1 MIRTL
6 DDLLALYRQRAGQMY
21 GLAAVT
27 QLQHGLQSAR
37 LAAAAGLGDAMVA
50 AALFHDVGHLVVG
63 REQDLAAR
71 GIDDRHERSGG
82 RILDRLFGPTVSA
95 PVSLHVSA
103 KRYLCAIEP
112 GYFALLS
119 ADSVRSL
126 ALQGGPM
133 SHDEALAF
141 NRLEHGQQAVAL
153 RRIDEQAKDPDA
165 VAPALEHYL
174 PLIEGL
180 LRPAA

>member
-6 DDLLALYRQRAGQMY
+6 DDLLALYRQRAGRLY
-21 GLAAVT
+21 DLAAVT
-27 QLQHGLQSAR
+27 QLQHAVQSAH
-37 LAAAAGLGDAMVA
+37 LAASADLGDAMVA

-63 REQDLAAR
+63 HEEDLAAR
-71 GIDDRHERSGG
+71 GIDDRHERSGA
-82 RILDRLFGPTVSA
+82 RILDRLFGPAVSA

-103 KRYLCAIEP
+103 KRYLCAAEP

-119 ADSVRSL
+119 SDSVRSL

-133 SHDEALAF
+133 SDDERLAYG
-141 NRLEHGQQAVAL
+141 RLEHGQRAVAL

-165 VAPALEHYL
+165 VVPALEHYL